1 MRLRIVTPTLLL
13 LFCIGCTEE
22 SELSLETEIELVDIT
37 LLELV
42 GESIPAVHENKLE
55 GFPYPTRVIELDK
68 SEHPSSSPFDRIRVQ
83 TLVKEQK
90 MYSILADKFNLN
102 RDECLSVYRS
112 HSKTLEEQYSFILQK
127 RQIEVSGEI
136 IEIDDGYLSPDNEIK
151 VDISCTMVDSANSE
165 TFTLRL
171 DNTSLSALAKGRLS
185 SI

>member
-1 MRLRIVTPTLLL
+1 MRLRIITTTLLL
-13 LFCIGCTEE
+13 LFCVGCTEE
-22 SELSLETEIELVDIT
+22 SDLDTEIELVEIP

-42 GESIPAVHENKLE
+42 GESIPAVHESKLD
-55 GFPYPTRVIELDK
+55 GFPYPTLVIELDK

-83 TLVKEQK
+83 ILVEEQK

-136 IEIDDGYLSPDNEIK
+136 LEVDNGFLSPDNEIK
-151 VDISCTMVDSANSE
+151 VDISCTMADSANSE